1 MKSNVGKL
9 LSTAAIAA
17 TISAGATAATLDE
30 IKAKGFV
37 QCGVSQGVPG
47 FSNADVNGE
56 WSGIDVDACRATAAA
71 IFGDAQKVK
80 FTPLSAKERFTAL
93 QSGEIDMLS
102 RNTTWTYTRDASLGL
117 DFTAVNFY
125 DGQGFMVRKDLG
137 IDSAKDLD
145 GATVCTEQGTT
156 TELNMADFF
165 RKNQLSYVPVVVQ
178 KADEALS
185 AYASGR
191 CDVFTTDKSGL
202 AAHRS
207 KLANPDQH
215 VILDDTISKE
225 PLGPVVRH
233 GDNQWKDIV
242 TWALFVQVNAE
253 EMGISF
259 KDLHFKAGIFGAEPW
274 SEDMRTEIEQKL
286 NMDALDIYGL
296 SEVMGP
302 GVSIAC
308 LEAKKGLHIFEDHFI
323 PEIINPNTGD
333 ALPYGDSGEL
343 VFTTITKEAFP
354 IIRYRTRDITTLN
367 PEPCICGRT
376 HVRMNKVS
384 GRTDDMLII
393 RGVNVFPSQI
403 ESVLMQAQEVEPHYQ
418 LIVDRKDNLDTLTVR
433 VEIGENLFS
442 DEVKQLQ
449 ELEKK
454 ISKDIKETL
463 GVSAKVKLAEPK
475 SIARSEGKAT
485 RVIDNRKI

>member
-17 TISAGATAATLDE
+17 TISAGATAATLDDV
-30 IKAKGFV
+30 KAKGFV

-207 KLANPDQH
+207 KLADPSQH
-215 VILDDTISKE
+215 VILDETISKE

-242 TWALFVQVNAE
+242 TWAMFVQVNAE
-253 EMGISF
+253 EMGISS
-259 KDLHFKAGIFGAEPW
+259 KNVDQIKSGTTDPGIK
-274 SEDMRTEIEQKL
+274 RL
-286 NMDALDIYGL
+286 
-296 SEVMGP
+296 
-302 GVSIAC
+302 
-308 LEAKKGLHIFEDHFI
+308 
-323 PEIINPNTGD
+323 
-333 ALPYGDSGEL
+333 
-343 VFTTITKEAFP
+343 
-354 IIRYRTRDITTLN
+354 
-367 PEPCICGRT
+367 
-376 HVRMNKVS
+376 
-384 GRTDDMLII
+384 
-393 RGVNVFPSQI
+393 
-403 ESVLMQAQEVEPHYQ
+403 
-418 LIVDRKDNLDTLTVR
+418 
-433 VEIGENLFS
+433 
-442 DEVKQLQ
+442 
-449 ELEKK
+449 
-454 ISKDIKETL
+454 L
-463 GVSAKVKLAEPK
+463 GVEGDMGAQLGLPAEWAYNIIAKVGNYGEVFERNVGPSTPVGLPRGINKLWTDGGVMYAPPV
-475 SIARSEGKAT
+475 R
-485 RVIDNRKI
+485 